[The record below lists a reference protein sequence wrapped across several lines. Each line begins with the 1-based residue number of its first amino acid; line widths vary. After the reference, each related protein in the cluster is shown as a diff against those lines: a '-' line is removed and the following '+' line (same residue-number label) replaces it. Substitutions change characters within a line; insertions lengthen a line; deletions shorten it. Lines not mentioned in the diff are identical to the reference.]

1 MPSKTKV
8 ASFFALFSYFDVFRV
23 PINLYYKH
31 HTFNYSKLGITLSF
45 GLLAFLI
52 WNFSQSELILKRS
65 PYVISQTIT
74 NPHAN
79 PIIFDQSTLLAFSVA
94 DDRGINLFDPSVFS
108 IKIMKIHMKL
118 NSNNEFEIIS
128 QSNEKIHQCT
138 DSDVIFDPSLLKKL
152 SLKTAFCLENKEF
165 VLEGF
170 WDENELTYLK
180 AELGICNN
188 STNNETCKSP
198 EEIQSILKSKTSY
211 FNMYVQGLSMDV
223 NNYVNPIS
231 RKSENYQQMIDPA
244 FFKKGNYFFRNT
256 EIITTEGWIF
266 SGKSIKSDFSK
277 EKSDFDFS
285 LKTRGNNNI
294 LQQFFL
300 YSSHDTQ
307 SIDRRYQNLADSL
320 AVLAGVAHFL
330 MFFGS
335 LLINLRNKLS
345 ILQTII
351 DSLYLSPTCQSEN
364 VKIFGNFN
372 NEKQRI
378 NFGGGISL
386 QNKKET
392 CCPEKKMEKSIWDKI
407 LHFFNY
413 KKWYNNM
420 IMKNYKNES
429 QRNFSLKI
437 SFWEY
442 ISYYLS
448 KPFFPSARQKIIEA
462 AIKTLEK
469 EMDIVK
475 ILRKLK
481 EIEKLK
487 LVIFNEDQRVLF
499 QSLSKPMLPIK
510 DKTGTSL
517 KLYYLKKKSSA
528 KMASMIMRYKLAN
541 RDKEKWLESY
551 KTVNN
556 AKDSSDINVRLLE
569 LVDLY
574 DSFKM
579 IGNSTLTKK

>member
-8 ASFFALFSYFDVFRV
+8 ASFLGLFSYFDVFKV

-31 HTFNYSKLGITLSF
+31 HTFSYSKFGITLSI

-52 WNFSQSELILKRS
+52 WNFSQSELVLKRS

-74 NPHAN
+74 KPHAN
-79 PIIFDQSTLLAFSVA
+79 PIRFDNSTLLAFSVT
-94 DDRGINLFDPSVFS
+94 DDRGTNFFDSSLFS
-108 IKIMKIHMKL
+108 IKIMRIHMKL

-128 QSNEKIHQCT
+128 QSNEKIHQCS
-138 DSDVIFDPSLLKKL
+138 DSEAVFDPLLLKKI
-152 SLKTAFCLENKEF
+152 SLKNAFCLENKEF

-170 WDENELTYLK
+170 WDENELTYLS
-180 AELGICNN
+180 AELLFCAN
-188 STNNETCKSP
+188 STSNNESCKSR
-198 EEIQSILKSKTSY
+198 EQIKSFFNSKTSY
-211 FNMYVQGLSMDV
+211 FNMYVQGLSVDV
-223 NNYVNPIS
+223 NNYMNPMS

-244 FFKKGNYFFRNT
+244 FIKRGNYFFRNT
-256 EIITTEGWIF
+256 EIITTEGWVF
-266 SGKSIKSDFSK
+266 SGQSIRADFSK
-277 EKSDFDFS
+277 EKYDFDFS
-285 LKTRGNNNI
+285 LQTGSNNI

-300 YSSHDTQ
+300 YSSHDIQ
-307 SIDRRYQNLADSL
+307 SIDRRYQNLSDAL
-320 AVLAGVAHFL
+320 AILAGLAHFL
-330 MFFGS
+330 IFFGS
-335 LLINLRNKLS
+335 LVTNLRNKLS

-351 DSLYLSPTCQSEN
+351 DSLYLSPSCQSEN
-364 VKIFGNFN
+364 VKIFENFK
-372 NEKQRI
+372 NEKQEI
-378 NFGGGISL
+378 NLGKNIAL
-386 QNKKET
+386 QSKKEA
-392 CCPEKKMEKSIWDKI
+392 CCPEKKLKENFWEK
-407 LHFFNY
+407 LLNFFNY
-413 KKWYNNM
+413 KKCYNNL
-420 IMKNYKNES
+420 IMKNYKKES
-429 QRNFSLKI
+429 QPKFSLRI
-437 SFWEY
+437 SLWEY

-448 KPFFPSARQKIIEA
+448 KPFFPSPRQKIIES

-517 KLYYLKKKSSA
+517 KLYNLRKKSST

-541 RDKEKWLESY
+541 RDKKKWLESY
-551 KTVNN
+551 KNVNM
-556 AKDSSDINVRLLE
+556 AKDSCDLNARLLE

-574 DSFKM
+574 DSFKTFGDS
-579 IGNSTLTKK
+579 IK